1 MNELYDLVEMVQID
15 PPEGIP
21 GTEKYL
27 YYRDK
32 FGHVYSKLK
41 EPNDDLRRKKTLDEA
56 RAELR
61 EELDAGTVC
70 PCCHRKA
77 KRYRRKFNSA
87 MARALIWMWANYRYD
102 WVNVA
107 QACPRQ
113 IRNSA
118 EYSKLALWGLAEA
131 KLTDTGSTSRE
142 WRVTQ
147 KGADFARDCIPIA
160 HYVYVYNSVVEDD
173 TYDSDRIKIRA
184 ALTDHF
190 NYDELMGFTN
200 E

>member
-1 MNELYDLVEMVQID
+1 MYELFD
-15 PPEGIP
+15 
-21 GTEKYL
+21 TAKT
-27 YYRDK
+27 
-32 FGHVYSKLK
+32 
-41 EPNDDLRRKKTLDEA
+41 DDLRRTKTLDEA

-61 EELDAGTVC
+61 AGLDVGTVC

-87 MARALIWMWANYRYD
+87 MARALIWMWANHRYD

-107 QACPRQ
+107 QACPRH

-131 KLTDTGSTSRE
+131 KLTDIGSTSRE

-190 NYDELMGFTN
+190 DYDELMGFTN
-200 E
+200 GQA